1 MNWILLHIRFLAIA
15 LALLSLPASSLS
27 AEMDLENL
35 DRALA
40 NLETRY
46 HVQIHYQYD
55 PATFFPPAWAA
66 PSLDLHAQE
75 IHWKDAEALI
85 PVLEQFLA
93 SHPVKVVQGN
103 LEHIYLL
110 GRLSFQ
116 GRDYGG
122 THTNKSIYVV
132 WDRSRKYTLPF
143 LLERLHSEFSSTLR
157 DHYAFPINRWLQIN
171 PPHFH
176 YTGTGF
182 EMLGDNTIY
191 ESTDQE
197 WADGFLY
204 KYSRSSMEND
214 FNMISA
220 WLFTKPDALEN
231 IASKSMRMRRKIMLA
246 EEFYMSVSDQ
256 YAFR

>member
-1 MNWILLHIRFLAIA
+1 MLTRFLAIA
-15 LALLSLPASSLS
+15 LALLCSLASSLF
-27 AEMDLENL
+27 AAIDLEDL
-35 DRALA
+35 DLALA
-40 NLETRY
+40 ELETRY
-46 HVQIHYQYD
+46 HVQIHYEYD
-55 PATFFPPAWAA
+55 PSTFFPQAWTA
-66 PSLDLHAQE
+66 PSMDLIAQQ
-75 IHWKDAEALI
+75 IHRKDAQALA

-93 SHPVKVVQGN
+93 AHPATVIEGN

-157 DHYAFPINRWLQIN
+157 DHHVFPIDRWMQVN
-171 PPHFH
+171 PPKFH

-182 EMLGDNTIY
+182 EMLGDDNIY
-191 ESTDQE
+191 VSTDQE
-197 WADGFLY
+197 RADGFLL
-204 KYSRSSMEND
+204 KYSKSSIEND

-220 WLFTKPDALEN
+220 WLFTKPDELEK
-231 IASKSMRMRRKIMLA
+231 IARQSARMNQKIMLA
-246 EEFYMSVSDQ
+246 EEFYRSVSDQ
-256 YAFR
+256 YVFR

>member
-1 MNWILLHIRFLAIA
+1 MDPQELDLQLA
-15 LALLSLPASSLS
+15 
-27 AEMDLENL
+27 E
-35 DRALA
+35 
-40 NLETRY
+40 LETRTQ
-46 HVQIHYQYD
+46 VQIHYQFD
-55 PATFFPPAWAA
+55 PSTFFPQAWTAA
-66 PSLDLHAQE
+66 EMDLVAEPIDRQ
-75 IHWKDAEALI
+75 DAEALI
-85 PVLEQFLA
+85 PVLEQFFA
-93 SHPVKVVQGN
+93 AHPADIIQAN
-103 LEHIYLL
+103 LQHIYLL

-116 GRDYGG
+116 GREYGG

-157 DHYAFPINRWLQIN
+157 DHYTFPIDRWMQVN
-171 PPHFH
+171 PPDFH

-182 EMLGDNTIY
+182 EMLGDDSIY

-197 WADGFLY
+197 WADGFLV

-220 WLFTKPDALEN
+220 WLFTKPDELETIALQNE
-231 IASKSMRMRRKIMLA
+231 RVHHKIMLA